1 MFWKIF
7 ILILI
12 TIIIVPIPIKVKVSF
27 NVLKL
32 SGEVFVR
39 WLKIFEYKIRV
50 RFRGKYIYITHK
62 SKTRREKFTSKNF
75 SVAFMMQLIKNVYFR
90 LVLAKVYFASQT
102 GYYNNAMTTAIA
114 SSLIDIV
121 SKDVCCRILDNKK
134 SAHIFVGNEPRY
146 NEDCLSLKI
155 EGDIK
160 ISIFDILYSF
170 VNSLVSLKGVKYER
184 DKAKCEQSE

>member
-1 MFWKIF
+1 MFWELF

-12 TIIIVPIPIKVKVSF
+12 TLIIIPVPIKIRLKF
-27 NVLKL
+27 NLLKL
-32 SGEVFVR
+32 SGEVSIK
-39 WLKIFEYKIRV
+39 WLKIFGYKIRV

-75 SVAFMMQLIKNVYFR
+75 NVAFVMQLIKNIYFR
-90 LVLAKVYFASQT
+90 LVLTKIYFASQT
-102 GYYNNAMTTAIA
+102 GYYNNAMTTAIS

-121 SKDVCCRILDNKK
+121 SKDMCCRILDNKK

-146 NEDCLSLKI
+146 NEDCLNVKV

-160 ISIFDILYSF
+160 ISVFDVLYSL
-170 VNSLVSLKGVKYER
+170 VNSLLSLKGEKYER
-184 DKAKCEQSE
+184 NKAEYEQSE